1 MLAMM
6 VAALGFTACSS
17 SSDDDSGGNTSK
29 LVGTWDVVSNKFYD
43 ENGRKTKE
51 ENETSYWVFTATTIT
66 VYDEGDL
73 FDRKAANYT
82 FDGDLLT
89 IGGLP
94 IWTVVSLNKNTM
106 VLRAKTVGGYQ
117 ETTLKKR

>member
-1 MLAMM
+1 MM

-94 IWTVVSLNKNTM
+94 IWTVVSLNNNTM